1 MNTRRAPHPQKS
13 PKRLMMAAKIEKK
26 KRKQKKTMPATN
38 AQTVYS
44 HTG

>member
-1 MNTRRAPHPQKS
+1 MIMNTRRAPHPQKS

-26 KRKQKKTMPATN
+26 KRKKTMPATN